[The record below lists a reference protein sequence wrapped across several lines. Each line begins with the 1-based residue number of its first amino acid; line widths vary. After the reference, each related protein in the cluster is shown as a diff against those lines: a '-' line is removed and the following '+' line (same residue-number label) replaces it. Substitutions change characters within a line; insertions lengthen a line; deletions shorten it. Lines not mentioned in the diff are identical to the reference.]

1 MKNQLPFVLCLI
13 GGLLLISVNY
23 THGVNS
29 IAFIYIFLH
38 GIAALVPYFL
48 IIDAVLLVLWLIAWF
63 GGAAV
68 ILGGY
73 LLTTSYVRLGKFVI
87 AISAG
92 FGLIS
97 FILTVLWVVVV
108 AGWTGLLVL
117 SLLIANTGWA
127 MGLILTI
134 IARTIAH

>member
-23 THGVNS
+23 THGVNT
-29 IAFIYIFLH
+29 IVLLYLFLH
-38 GIAALVPYFL
+38 GIAVLAPYFF
-48 IIDAVLLVLWLIAWF
+48 IIDAILFVLWLIAWF

-73 LLTTSYVRLGKFVI
+73 LLTTSHVRLGKFVI
-87 AISAG
+87 AIAAG

-97 FILTVLWVVVV
+97 LILTVLWVLVVS
-108 AGWTGLLVL
+108 GWMGLLVL
-117 SLLIANTGWA
+117 GLLIANTGWA
-127 MGLILTI
+127 IGLILTI
-134 IARTIAH
+134 IARTMAD